1 MPCAFNPCPLEIN
14 TNCRLNSNNGLKREH
29 LEFSFSAT
37 KNIIFFISIT
47 TMPMVTKLFRVMTY
61 YEGLPPIKSN
71 DPLPCGLARL
81 RDKLN
86 SL

>member
-14 TNCRLNSNNGLKREH
+14 SNCGSNSNGGLKREH
-29 LEFSFSAT
+29 LEFSSSAT
-37 KNIIFFISIT
+37 KNILSFISIIT
-47 TMPMVTKLFRVMTY
+47 VPMVTKLYRVMTY

-71 DPLPCGLARL
+71 DLLLSGLARS
-81 RDKLN
+81 RDKLS